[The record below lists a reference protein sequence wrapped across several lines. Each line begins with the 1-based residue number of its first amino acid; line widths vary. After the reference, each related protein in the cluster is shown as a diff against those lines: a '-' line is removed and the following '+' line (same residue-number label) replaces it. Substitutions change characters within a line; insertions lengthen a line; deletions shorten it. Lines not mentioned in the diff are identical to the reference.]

1 MKLGWPSKW
10 LCLACVGLPLI
21 LAPVGAGQTAV
32 EADPRG
38 AGSIVER
45 VQKETDP
52 ELNELIRIATA
63 NHQEASPKE
72 LREIVRRVTQGYAQI
87 KLLDLQ
93 IAQINRKIEA
103 TTGPAEMRY
112 ELVLAKS
119 ELESKRMTE
128 LANLREA
135 MGIIPRLPFEEQPKE
150 RLNAWV
156 NLQLLG
162 HRVVVLDGLKP
173 FHNYWAM
180 RRFKSVGV
188 MSEREALDYVRGRL
202 KDKNS
207 LPTRIEVSCTA
218 EAGRAGQEL
227 RGKIMSLAREM
238 KAEMDI
244 DVRSR
249 LATWVGAGE
258 SPFFLQEGK
267 ITTVY
272 PASVQAPEGGPKLL
286 ATGFVDP
293 NDLEQ
298 SIIWR
303 LTAPD
308 NVPVRFRIEYDEASA
323 GLAKRVTDTVRA
335 VAKRLGLSELV
346 EVTGVLTEMAPERAF
361 LGRWQAIRQAEMQMI
376 DLQPRGICQV
386 MMGKGTETLKAGT
399 NGSGVWIP
407 AGKGIY
413 LDIND
418 KAQDN
423 YYLYS
428 ASINQKGFLVVN
440 RGVIWPQGTFVPH
453 GPSESIFRRV
463 H

>member
-1 MKLGWPSKW
+1 MKLGWPKKW

-162 HRVVVLDGLKP
+162 YRVVVLDGLKP

-188 MSEREALDYVRGRL
+188 MSEREALEYVRGRL
-202 KDKNS
+202 KDKSS
-207 LPTRIEVSCTA
+207 LPARIEVSYTA
-218 EAGRAGQEL
+218 EAGRGGQEL
-227 RGKIMSLAREM
+227 RGKIMALAREM
-238 KAEMDI
+238 KAEMDTE
-244 DVRSR
+244 VRST
-249 LATWVGAGE
+249 LATWVGTGE
-258 SPFFLQEGK
+258 SPFFLQAGK
-267 ITTVY
+267 ITTLY
-272 PASVQAPEGGPKLL
+272 AAAMQRPDGGPKLFD
-286 ATGFVDP
+286 TGPVDP

-298 SIIWR
+298 SILCR
-303 LTAPD
+303 LTMPN
-308 NVPVRFRIEYDEASA
+308 NVPLRFRIEYDEASA
-323 GLAKRVTDTVRA
+323 PLANQVADTAKA
-335 VAKRLGLSELV
+335 VAKRVHMGELV
-346 EVTGVLTEMAPERAF
+346 ETTMVRIEPVSERAL
-361 LGRWQAIRQAEMQMI
+361 LGRWQAIKQAEMQTI
-376 DLQPRGICQV
+376 DIQPGGVCQV
-386 MMGKGTETLKAGT
+386 VMGRGTEVIKAGT
-399 NGSGVWIP
+399 NASGMWTP
-407 AGKGIY
+407 AGKEIFI
-413 LDIND
+413 DIND
-418 KAQDN
+418 KGEN
-423 YYLYS
+423 HYLYS
-428 ASINQKGFLVVN
+428 ASINERGQLVVN
-440 RGVIWPQGTFVPH
+440 RGIIWPQGSFHLH
-453 GPSESIFRRV
+453 GPSESIFQKV
-463 H
+463 Y